1 MVIIPIYFG
10 KEGQNKMKKALR
22 VAGAQLRHQ
31 CDYTQFEFETTEQVS
46 PLHGF
51 IGQERAK
58 GAIQFGLQIES
69 HGYNIFV
76 TGPAGTGKTS
86 STCKLVK
93 ELAEN
98 GTQPND
104 WLYLYNFKFK
114 DKPRSLCLPPG
125 RGAKL
130 KEAMAQLVEELR
142 KELPRVFSGE
152 DYERLKNKI
161 LEKFYLDTNEVFQE
175 LENSAKVLG
184 FGISRT
190 SNGLASI
197 PLIDGEPVG
206 DDDYENL
213 PEEVKEDI
221 QERNRKV
228 QQKMNESMWRYKEL
242 ERSVKNRVLKLNKE
256 IGHGTI
262 GPLTKEIMTEFADFP
277 EVIEYLE
284 EVEND
289 LLDNLDIFMDK
300 GEEAQNPMS
309 LFLRFNRQNIFNR
322 YQVNLLVDNSEVKGA
337 PLVEEKNPNF
347 AKLFGTI
354 EYEGEFG
361 VLSTDFTKV
370 KKGAIHEANGG
381 YLILQAADV
390 LKNYQVWDTLK
401 RTLRNREVVI
411 ESVFRNLNLGGAVT
425 LDPQPIPINLKVI
438 LLGEPYVYDLL
449 YAYDEDFRKLFKI
462 RADFDTEVDRS
473 RKYMDNYASFIS
485 SACYRDNLKH
495 FDRTAVARIVEHSSR
510 LADDQNKL
518 STLFNQIGEVVVE
531 AANWAGI
538 EGAPLVYADHVDKAI
553 KEKDFR
559 SNRIELKMQELIQEG
574 TIMIDTEGAVSGQVN
589 GLAVYSLG
597 DYAFGKPS
605 RITAQTFMGERGVV
619 NIERETRMS
628 GRIHD
633 KGVLTLSG
641 YLGAQYAQDKPLALS
656 ASLAFEQLYGG
667 IDGDSAS
674 SAELFALLSS
684 LAGLPIDQGIAVTG
698 SVNQRGEIQPV
709 GGINYKIEGFYRVCK
724 ERGLNN
730 QQGVIIPKQ
739 NVRNLMLEEEVV
751 EAVEAGRFH
760 VWAISTVDQG
770 IELLTGVAAGT
781 KDKNGRFTR
790 GGVHYQVDKQL
801 KAWVKKSRLSAGLS
815 KSVKDKKPPTEK

>member
-1 MVIIPIYFG
+1 
-10 KEGQNKMKKALR
+10 MKKNLQ
-22 VAGAQLRHQ
+22 VTPDQLRNR
-31 CDYTQFEFETTEQVS
+31 CDFTQFEFETTEQVS

-51 IGQERAK
+51 IGQERAN
-58 GAIQFGLQIES
+58 GAIKFGLQIKS
-69 HGYNIFV
+69 NGYHIFV

-86 STCKLVK
+86 STYKLVN
-93 ELAEN
+93 ELAES
-98 GTQPND
+98 GSQPND
-104 WLYLYNFKFK
+104 WLYVYNFKFK
-114 DKPRSLCLPPG
+114 DKPKSYCLPPG
-125 RGAKL
+125 LGSKL
-130 KEAMAQLVEELR
+130 KHSMSHLVEELK
-142 KELPRVFSGE
+142 KELPRVFTGE
-152 DYERLKNKI
+152 SYEKLKAKI
-161 LEKFYLDTNEVFQE
+161 LEKFYADTNEIYQE
-175 LENSAKVLG
+175 LEYFAKDLG

-190 SNGLASI
+190 GNGLASV

-206 DDDYENL
+206 DEDYENL
-213 PEEVKEDI
+213 ADEVKEGI

-242 ERSVKNRVLKLNKE
+242 ERHVKGRVLKLDKE
-256 IGHGTI
+256 IGLETI
-262 GPLTKEIMTEFADFP
+262 GPLTKEIVIEFADFP
-277 EVIEYLE
+277 EIIEYLE

-289 LLDNLDIFMDK
+289 LLDNLDIFVEK
-300 GEEAQNPMS
+300 GEETQNPMS
-309 LFLRFNRQNIFNR
+309 LFMRFNRQNIFNR
-322 YQVNLLVDNSEVKGA
+322 YQINLLVDNSEVKGA
-337 PLVEEKNPNF
+337 PVVEEKNPNF
-347 AKLFGTI
+347 ANLFGAI

-370 KKGAIHEANGG
+370 KKGAIHQANGG
-381 YLILQAADV
+381 YLILQAADI
-390 LKNYQVWDTLK
+390 LKNFQVWDTLK

-425 LDPQPIPINLKVI
+425 LDPQPIPIEMKVI
-438 LLGEPYVYDLL
+438 LIGEPHLYDLL
-449 YAYDEDFRKLFKI
+449 YQYDDDFRKLFKI

-531 AANWAGI
+531 AATWADV
-538 EGAPLVYADHVDKAI
+538 EGAPLVKAYHVDKAI

-559 SNRIELKMQELIQEG
+559 SNRIELKMQELIHEG
-574 TIMIDTEGAVSGQVN
+574 TIMIDTEGEVIGQVN

-605 RITAQTFMGERGVV
+605 RITAKTFMGERGVI

-641 YLGAQYAQDKPLALS
+641 YLGGQYAQDKPLALS

-684 LAGLPIDQGIAVTG
+684 LAGLPINQGIAVTG

-709 GGINYKIEGFYRVCK
+709 GGLNYKIEGFFRVCK
-724 ERGLNN
+724 DRGLNN

-739 NVRNLMLEEEVV
+739 NIRNLMLEDEVV
-751 EAVEAGRFH
+751 EAIKEGQFH

-770 IELLTGVAAGT
+770 IELLTGIPAGL
-781 KDKNGRFTR
+781 KDKNGRFSR
-790 GGVHYQVDKQL
+790 GGVHYRVDKQL
-801 KAWVKKSRLSAGLS
+801 KEWVQKSRRSRSAA
-815 KSVKDKKPPTEK
+815 KPAKEKVLKLEK